1 MIQKFL
7 LFLNREVNGMNARSV
22 VTAGKLTWNY
32 YSSRRILSRKYLLR
46 PYYFPYLMYQQ
57 RIYNF
62 NLTKRIIRLELEKF
76 IEKPTNSE
84 FNDIGTIIYHLPNRY
99 EILKNSVSN
108 GPSAREMAASMWKS
122 VKVEGPLQESL
133 LPTLSNIWKKLKQA
147 EWLTAASQW
156 AITYVNLYHKALQG
170 LIEGHREVTKDH
182 STVLEDGLTVEAKLK
197 TFEES
202 LKSPKDL
209 FSNKK

>member
-7 LFLNREVNGMNARSV
+7 LFLNREVNGMNARSIV
-22 VTAGKLTWNY
+22 RAGKLTWNY
-32 YSSRRILSRKYLLR
+32 YSSRRTLSRKYLLR
-46 PYYFPYLMYQQ
+46 PYYFPYLVYQQ

-62 NLTKRIIRLELEKF
+62 NLTKRIIRLKLESF
-76 IEKPTNSE
+76 MEKPVNSE
-84 FNDIGTIIYHLPNRY
+84 FSDVGTIGYHLPNRY
-99 EILKNSVSN
+99 EIMRNSVSN
-108 GPSAREMAASMWKS
+108 GMNVREMAASAWES
-122 VKVEGPLQESL
+122 VRVEGPLQESL

-147 EWLTAASQW
+147 EWLTAVSQW

-182 STVLEDGLTVEAKLK
+182 STVLEDGLTVEEKLK
-197 TFEES
+197 KFEES